1 MELKNILA
9 KNITEH
15 RKRLKLTQ
23 VELAEKLNFSDKSI
37 SKWERGEGV
46 PDVETLYNMSQL
58 FGVTV
63 DSLLS
68 ADKVEERKVVDKTK
82 TRIFVTVLSVG
93 LVWLV
98 CTIMFAV
105 LVMLP
110 YDIPKT
116 WLCFIY
122 AVPVSAIVLTV
133 FSAIWGKYWQLAS
146 SVSLLVWSIAISLFL
161 TITFDR
167 SWLLFI
173 ACIPL
178 QILVI
183 LWYIFRGYRNKWKK
197 K

>member
-1 MELKNILA
+1 MELKDILA

-105 LVMLP
+105 LAMLP

-116 WLCFIY
+116 WLCFVY
-122 AVPVSAIVLTV
+122 AVPVSGIVLTV

-146 SVSLLVWSIAISLFL
+146 SVSLLVWSIAVSLFL

-183 LWYIFRGYRNKWKK
+183 LWYIFRGYKNKWKK

>member
-1 MELKNILA
+1 MELKDILA

-15 RKRLKLTQ
+15 RRKLKLTQ

-68 ADKVEERKVVDKTK
+68 TDKVEEKKVVDKNK

-93 LVWLV
+93 LAWLV
-98 CTIMFAV
+98 CTVMFAV
-105 LVMLP
+105 LAMLP

-116 WLCFIY
+116 WLCFVY

-133 FSAIWGKYWQLAS
+133 FTALWGRYWQLAS
-146 SVSLLVWSIAISLFL
+146 SVSLLVWSVATSLFL

-167 SWLLFI
+167 SWFLFI

-183 LWYIFRGYRNKWKK
+183 VWYIFRGYKNKWKK